1 MKEVTVRAPATVS
14 NVVCGFDC
22 LGFAIDEPFDEVT
35 ARRSDRPGVSI
46 THEDGFGLPTDPEKN
61 VAGVAVAA
69 LLAEAQADF
78 GVEIIIEKA
87 IKPGS
92 GIGSSGASSCG
103 AVVAANWLL
112 EEQFP
117 PEKLI
122 EFAME
127 GERLASGSRHAD
139 NVAPCILGGFVLVRS
154 IDPVDVVRL
163 DFPPLFATVIHPQI
177 EVRTAESRAVLPELV
192 PLASAV
198 RNWSNLGA
206 FIAGL
211 EHGDYDLIGRSLVDE
226 IVEPARRGLIPH
238 FEEAKAAGISAG
250 AIGGGISGS
259 GPSMFMLSKT
269 RERAEIVRAAIGE
282 AYETTGIAFNT
293 YVSEIVCHGASLR

>member
-35 ARRSDRPGVSI
+35 ARRSDQPGVSI

-112 EEQFP
+112 DEQFP

-122 EFAME
+122 EFAIE

-177 EVRTAESRAVLPELV
+177 EVRTAEARAVLPELIS
-192 PLASAV
+192 LASAV

-206 FIAGL
+206 LIAGL

-238 FEEAKAAGISAG
+238 FEEAKAAGLAAG

-259 GPSMFMLSKT
+259 GPSIFMLSRT
-269 RERAEIVRAAIGE
+269 RERAEIVRTAMAE
-282 AYETTGIAFNT
+282 AYHTTGIEFNT
-293 YVSEIVCHGASLR
+293 YVSEIVGQGASLR

>member
-22 LGFAIDEPFDEVT
+22 LGFAIEEPFDEVT
-35 ARRSDRPGVSI
+35 VRRKAEPGI
-46 THEDGFGLPTDPEKN
+46 EILHRDGFGLPTDPAEN

-69 LLAEAQADF
+69 MLAAAGADF
-78 GVEIIIEKA
+78 GLEIEIEKA
-87 IKPGS
+87 IRPGS
-92 GIGSSGASSCG
+92 GIGSSGASSSG

-112 EEQFP
+112 DEQFP

-177 EVRTAESRAVLPELV
+177 EVKTAEARAVLPTEV
-192 PLASAV
+192 PLRSAV
-198 RNWSNLGA
+198 KNWSNLGA
-206 FIAGL
+206 LVAGL
-211 EHGDYDLIGRSLVDE
+211 ETGDYELIGRSLVDE

-238 FEEAKAAGISAG
+238 FDEAKAAGLAAG

-259 GPSMFMLSKT
+259 GPSIFMLSKT
-269 RERAEIVRAAIGE
+269 LERAEIVQAAMAE
-282 AYETTGIAFNT
+282 SYELTGIPFNT
-293 YVSEIVCHGASLR
+293 YVSEISPKGAWLR

>member
-22 LGFAIDEPFDEVT
+22 LGFAIDGPFDEVT
-35 ARRSDRPGVSI
+35 VRRRDRPGVSI
-46 THEDGFGLPTDPEKN
+46 THEDAFSLPTDPEQN

-69 LLAEAQADF
+69 LLAEAQVDF
-78 GVEIIIEKA
+78 GVEIVIEKA

-92 GIGSSGASSCG
+92 GIGSSGASSSG
-103 AVVAANWLL
+103 AVVAVNWLL
-112 EEQFP
+112 DEKFP
-117 PEKLI
+117 PAKLI

-139 NVAPCILGGFVLVRS
+139 NVAPCIIGGFVLVRS

-177 EVRTAESRAVLPELV
+177 EIRTAEARAVLPELV
-192 PLASAV
+192 PLAAAV
-198 RNWSNLGA
+198 KNWSNLGA

-211 EHGDYDLIGRSLVDE
+211 EHGDYDLIDRSLVDE

-238 FEEAKAAGISAG
+238 FEEAKAAGLAAG

-259 GPSMFMLSKT
+259 GPSIFMLSKT
-269 RERAEIVRAAIGE
+269 RERAEIVRTAVSEI
-282 AYETTGIAFNT
+282 YEPTGIPFNT
-293 YVSEIVCHGASLR
+293 YVSEIVSQGTSLR

>member
-35 ARRSDRPGVSI
+35 ARRSGRPGVSI

-269 RERAEIVRAAIGE
+269 RERAEIVRTAMAE
-282 AYETTGIAFNT
+282 AYHTTGIEFNT
-293 YVSEIVCHGASLR
+293 YVSEIVSQGASLR

>member
-35 ARRSDRPGVSI
+35 ARRSGRPGVSI

-269 RERAEIVRAAIGE
+269 RERAEIVRTAIAA
-282 AYETTGIAFNT
+282 AYHTTGIEFNT
-293 YVSEIVCHGASLR
+293 YVSEIVSQGASLR